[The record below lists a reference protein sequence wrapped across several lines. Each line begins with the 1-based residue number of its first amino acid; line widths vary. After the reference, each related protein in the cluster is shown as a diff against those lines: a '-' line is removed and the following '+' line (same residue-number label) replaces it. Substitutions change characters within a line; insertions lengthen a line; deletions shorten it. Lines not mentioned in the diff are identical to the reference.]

1 MTAARHRH
9 RVAAASPARRARRG
23 HSLVAV
29 LIAMV
34 LLAVGAMSL
43 LGASAST
50 TTFHTLAQNRTNGLA
65 IARTYL
71 EELRMRDPWTVVS
84 EASVAVDA
92 EGVPDSDG
100 PFARHVTVTT
110 VRQNLL
116 RVTVQVDLPR
126 GASPVSLT
134 TALFRGAQVD

>member
-1 MTAARHRH
+1 MTGACRRHG
-9 RVAAASPARRARRG
+9 VAAASRARRDRRG

-71 EELRMRDPWTVVS
+71 EELRMRDPWTVEN
-84 EASVAVDA
+84 EAAVAVDA
-92 EGVPDSDG
+92 EGVPSASG
-100 PFARHVTVTT
+100 LFSRRVTVTV

-116 RVTVQVDLPR
+116 RVTVHVTLPR
-126 GASPVSLT
+126 GATPVSLT
-134 TALFRGAQVD
+134 TAVFRGAQVD

>member
-1 MTAARHRH
+1 MTGARRRH
-9 RVAAASPARRARRG
+9 GVAAASRARRDRRG

-71 EELRMRDPWTVVS
+71 EELRMRDPWTVQS
-84 EASVAVDA
+84 EASVQVDA
-92 EGVPDSDG
+92 EGVPASDG
-100 PFARHVTVTT
+100 HFARRVTVTT

-116 RVTVQVDLPR
+116 QVTVHVDLPR
-126 GASPVSLT
+126 GATPVSLT
-134 TALFRGAQVD
+134 TAVFRGAQVD

>member
-1 MTAARHRH
+1 MTAAHHRH
-9 RVAAASPARRARRG
+9 RVAPASPARRARRG

-71 EELRMRDPWTVVS
+71 EGLRMRDPWTVES
-84 EASVAVDA
+84 EAAVTVDA
-92 EGVPDSDG
+92 EGVPSAFG
-100 PFARHVTVTT
+100 LFSRRVTVTV

-116 RVTVQVDLPR
+116 RVTVHVDLPR
-126 GASPVSLT
+126 GATPVSLT
-134 TALFRGAQVD
+134 TAVFRGAQVD

>member
-50 TTFHTLAQNRTNGLA
+50 TTFHTLAQNRTHGLA

-71 EELRMRDPWTVVS
+71 EELRMRDPWTVES
-84 EASVAVDA
+84 EAAVTVDA
-92 EGVPDSDG
+92 EGVPSASG
-100 PFARHVTVTT
+100 QFSRRVTVTV

-116 RVTVQVDLPR
+116 QVTVRVDLPR
-126 GASPVSLT
+126 GATPVSLT
-134 TALFRGAQVD
+134 TAVFRGAQVD